1 MFVAAFMVTVHRS
14 AMNRELNIHLLDI
27 GQGDAMILHQPG
39 ACALLVD
46 AGPLINGHRLTNK
59 IKTLGIESLEMVIV
73 THPHLDHFGGLF
85 DLLPRVPAKH
95 FYDNGVPNSSWEYF
109 DDYLALRNTYPYATL
124 SRGMQ
129 LASGDI
135 RLDALYPPADPDPEA
150 GINDTSIAM
159 LISFGDFALLHMGD
173 LADEG
178 EKRLLK
184 FGAVPRADIIKI
196 AHHGAADSTS
206 TKLLKAASPDLALIS
221 TAARNRFETPAN
233 ELLERLERHHLPY
246 FRTDRHGDLMIRV
259 GPGGYQINTEK
270 EGEP

>member
-1 MFVAAFMVTVHRS
+1 
-14 AMNRELNIHLLDI
+14 
-27 GQGDAMILHQPG
+27 
-39 ACALLVD
+39 
-46 AGPLINGHRLTNK
+46 
-59 IKTLGIESLEMVIV
+59 
-73 THPHLDHFGGLF
+73 
-85 DLLPRVPAKH
+85 
-95 FYDNGVPNSSWEYF
+95 
-109 DDYLALRNTYPYATL
+109 
-124 SRGMQ
+124 MQ

-184 FGAVPRADIIKI
+184 FSAVPRADIIKI

-206 TKLLKAASPDLALIS
+206 TKLLKAVSPDLALIS

-233 ELLERLERHHLPY
+233 ELLERLERHRLPY